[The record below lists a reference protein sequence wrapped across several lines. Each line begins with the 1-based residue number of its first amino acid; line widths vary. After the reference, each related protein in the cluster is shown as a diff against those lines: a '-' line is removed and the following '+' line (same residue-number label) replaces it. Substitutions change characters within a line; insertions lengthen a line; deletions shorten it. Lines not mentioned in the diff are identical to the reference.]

1 MNEREDKFRKNV
13 SPSEDDETVKISFR
27 NSRQKE
33 SSSNDEDMTSSRTI
47 VFPGHKVE
55 NNEEP
60 GKPARKHHKISV
72 RKMLTRSRWMAALAV
87 LANVLLVYDA
97 LLLTKYSSLK
107 QSMFVKIDLAVLAVL
122 VVLDLFA
129 MASLF
134 YKKKNWV
141 IIALVISIIL
151 SAGGSY
157 AAYALVRI
165 NSSVNDLTSTTYTK
179 SVSAALVI
187 YSGNSDPISSVS
199 DLDGKTVGFARGTD
213 TAEIGKSYL
222 EKKKVSAEYKEYNSY
237 TELFSGLINGDIAS
251 AVMPVQYESII
262 DSDSALDSYFADTS
276 ILASFDS
283 NVTATTEAG
292 ADKDLTTEPFTV
304 LISGENEGLADTIIL
319 VSVNPISM
327 NVTMTSIARDSYV
340 PITCNGN
347 VKSKI
352 NSAHAVSESCLVD
365 TVEQLTG
372 VKIDYTVEFTFASVI
387 EIVDAVGGVDVAN
400 DRYFVGQSWNIA
412 TDSLKNLDIPYDESG
427 GLVHMN
433 GEEALAF
440 VRERH
445 AFDDG
450 DFARQRHQQAVIE
463 DIIAKVM
470 ATKDP
475 NTYLNILQ
483 AAGNNIKT
491 NMSADQVLNFVSYA
505 MQKATR
511 YYNPSDLAGVFNFI
525 TGRITG
531 YDSSIYSPEY
541 GFNLY
546 TYELYNGAIE
556 DARKAI
562 ERNISTTDTPS
573 AFTGASWNADTV
585 YTAPK
590 MIQDT
595 YDEAVSY
602 DDSSNSYSS
611 DTDNYSYDNSTQYY
625 QDDYSSY
632 DNTQSDITTQDVPQ
646 DNTQTYDQ
654 SGSDPTVTG
663 GGTDS
668 NSTDTNTDQNTG
680 TSDQEP
686 VH

>member
-33 SSSNDEDMTSSRTI
+33 SSSNDEDLTSSRTI
-47 VFPGHKVE
+47 VFPGRNHE
-55 NNEEP
+55 NYEDDTSEP
-60 GKPARKHHKISV
+60 IVKKKKHHKIQV

-107 QSMFVKIDLAVLAVL
+107 QSMFVKIDMAVLAVL

-237 TELFSGLINGDIAS
+237 TELFSGLINGDIVS

-372 VKIDYTVEFTFASVI
+372 VSIDYTVEFTFASVI

-491 NMSADQVLNFVSYA
+491 NMSADQALNFVSYA
-505 MQKATR
+505 MQKAAR

-546 TYELYNGAIE
+546 TYELYSGAIE

-595 YDEAVSY
+595 YDEAVSS
-602 DDSSNSYSS
+602 DDSSDYSDSSSDYSYS
-611 DTDNYSYDNSTQYY
+611 NNSQYYY
-625 QDDYSSY
+625 QDNAPANND
-632 DNTQSDITTQDVPQ
+632 TQTDTTTQDVPQ
-646 DNTQTYDQ
+646 DDTQINNDQ
-654 SGSDPTVTG
+654 SGSDSTVTG

-668 NSTDTNTDQNTG
+668 NSTDTYTDQNTD
-680 TSDQEP
+680 TSD
-686 VH
+686 